1 MCSLLIMEFE
11 KAEKDRL
18 FTFTIITER
27 ISVELVN
34 FVTGF

>member
-1 MCSLLIMEFE
+1 MCSLLIMECG

-34 FVTGF
+34 FVIGF